1 MARMLPL
8 HVWAYDEFGDAAP
21 STTTLQNYARLNMI
35 SPPAKKVGRS
45 WMVEANA
52 RFIGILAKPDIKTNY
67 SPLAKRILEDGG
79 KTS

>member
-8 HVWAYDEFGDAAP
+8 NVWAHDEFGDAAP
-21 STTTLQNYARLNMI
+21 AITTLQNYARLNMI
-35 SPPAKKVGRS
+35 SPPAQKVGRR

-52 RFIGILAKPDIKTNY
+52 RYVGMLAKPKIKPNCN
-67 SPLAKRILEDGG
+67 PILKRILEDGG

>member
-8 HVWAYDEFGDAAP
+8 HVWAHDEFGDAAP
-21 STTTLQNYARLNMI
+21 AITTLQNYARLNMI
-35 SPPAKKVGRS
+35 SPPAQKVGRR

-52 RFIGILAKPDIKTNY
+52 RYVGMLAKPEIKTNY
-67 SPLAKRILEDGG
+67 SQLAKRILEDGG

>member
-8 HVWAYDEFGDAAP
+8 HVWAYEEFGDAAP
-21 STTTLQNYARLNMI
+21 STPTLQNYARLNMI

-52 RFIGILAKPDIKTNY
+52 RYVGMLAKPEIKPNCD
-67 SPLAKRILEDGG
+67 PLLRRILEDGW